1 MAPKSEVIAGLAGT
15 FMTAVSGGSSNSTSF
30 ETNEALCSSPSE
42 NFSAHVG
49 SATKEES
56 NEESTASSS
65 LEKSSKLSQDAFAGK
80 VLRKMG
86 ISDESLWPKLQSKL
100 KESYVLL
107 FEGKDLAKHWNREFD
122 GLDQTRLY
130 HFNRIDDDDSWPE
143 RIQVLLEDQKAKF
156 VFSYSDVEQISTEL
170 FEYETLDEVN
180 NVIEKIK
187 NFDKQA
193 INERTLA
200 E

>member
-1 MAPKSEVIAGLAGT
+1 MGT
-15 FMTAVSGGSSNSTSF
+15 PNGNLWLSF
-30 ETNEALCSSPSE
+30 E
-42 NFSAHVG
+42 G
-49 SATKEES
+49 S
-56 NEESTASSS
+56 
-65 LEKSSKLSQDAFAGK
+65 D
-80 VLRKMG
+80 
-86 ISDESLWPKLQSKL
+86 P
-100 KESYVLL
+100 
-107 FEGKDLAKHWNREFD
+107 AKCWKREYD

-143 RIQVLLEDQKAKF
+143 RIQVLLDDQKAKF

>member
-1 MAPKSEVIAGLAGT
+1 
-15 FMTAVSGGSSNSTSF
+15 
-30 ETNEALCSSPSE
+30 
-42 NFSAHVG
+42 
-49 SATKEES
+49 
-56 NEESTASSS
+56 
-65 LEKSSKLSQDAFAGK
+65 
-80 VLRKMG
+80 MG

>member
-1 MAPKSEVIAGLAGT
+1 MGT
-15 FMTAVSGGSSNSTSF
+15 PNGN
-30 ETNEALCSSPSE
+30 
-42 NFSAHVG
+42 
-49 SATKEES
+49 
-56 NEESTASSS
+56 
-65 LEKSSKLSQDAFAGK
+65 
-80 VLRKMG
+80 
-86 ISDESLWPKLQSKL
+86 LWPKLQSKL
-100 KESYVLL
+100 EKSYVLS
-107 FEGKDLAKHWNREFD
+107 FEGSDPAKCWKREYD

-143 RIQVLLEDQKAKF
+143 RIQVLLDDQKAKF